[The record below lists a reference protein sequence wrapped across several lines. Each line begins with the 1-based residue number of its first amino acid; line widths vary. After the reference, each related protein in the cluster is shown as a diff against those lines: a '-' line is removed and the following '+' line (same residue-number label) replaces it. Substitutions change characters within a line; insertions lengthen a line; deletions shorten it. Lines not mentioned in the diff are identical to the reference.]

1 MGSVDN
7 KIVLVTV
14 IVPTY
19 NCEKYIKETIESIL
33 KQTYSNFE
41 ILVIDDCST
50 DSTLDVINSLN
61 DKRITVLVNEKQS
74 GAAFSRNRGIS
85 NARGKYIAF
94 LDGDDIWRKTKLEDQ
109 VSFMETNGYSF
120 SCTNYDEIDENSN
133 PLGVVVSGPKVV
145 SHKSFIKSDYIGC
158 LTVMYKKDI
167 YPDLSIPNTIYKRN
181 DYALWIKISEKANCY
196 RLNKVLAS
204 YRKTSSSLSSGKK
217 IALVKY
223 HKDMFQKLYNFGK
236 IKSSF
241 YAWRNVF
248 YYVYRRIR
256 YAKRINIDD
265 VDN

>member
-33 KQTYSNFE
+33 NQTYCNFE

-50 DSTLDVINSLN
+50 DSTLDVVNSLN
-61 DKRITVLVNEKQS
+61 DKRITVFVNEKQS
-74 GAAFSRNRGIS
+74 GAAFSRNRGIA
-85 NARGKYIAF
+85 NAKGKYIAF
-94 LDGDDIWRKTKLEDQ
+94 LDGDDIWYKTKLEDQ

-133 PLGVVVSGPKVV
+133 PLGVVVTGPKVV
-145 SHKSFIKSDYIGC
+145 SHKSFLKSNYIGC
-158 LTVMYKKDI
+158 LTAMYKRDI
-167 YPDLSIPNTIYKRN
+167 YPDLSIPDTIYKRN
-181 DYALWIKISEKANCY
+181 DYALWIKISEKEKCY

-204 YRKTSSSLSSGKK
+204 YRRTSCSLSSGKK
-217 IALVKY
+217 IALNKY
-223 HKDMFQKLYNFGK
+223 HRDMFQKLYNFGK

-241 YAWRNVF
+241 YSWRNTF
-248 YYVYRRIR
+248 YYVYRRLR
-256 YAKRINIDD
+256 YSKKIAVK
-265 VDN
+265 